1 MFLAFIYTPL
11 GFGTAERILKI
22 CCNVCDNSAA
32 GYTVPLQWI
41 LRLQVNILSYP
52 RSSKS
57 VGI

>member
-22 CCNVCDNSAA
+22 CCNVCYNSAA
-32 GYTVPLQWI
+32 GYIVPLQLI
-41 LRLQVNILSYP
+41 RRLQVNILSYP
-52 RSSKS
+52 GSSKS